1 MKPLLRVAVL
11 VTAAS
16 LVLTGCSTQPTTTQ
30 PTTTPPAT
38 ARSAPTGGTAS
49 SPGSAGPTGTITV
62 LAAASLQRTF
72 TTLGER
78 YQREHPGTTVRFSFA
93 GSSDLVTQVRNGAP
107 ADVVATADEATMR
120 KLRAGALA
128 DGWPRDFATNTLEI
142 AVAPGN
148 PLRIHDLRDLTASDV
163 QLVTC
168 AAPVPCGAAT
178 AAVERAAGV
187 DLHPVSEEQSVTDVL
202 GKVTSGQADAGLVYV
217 TDVRG
222 AAGKV
227 DGVRFAAAAK
237 VVNTYP
243 IGVLRDATNP
253 ALAASFAASVRSDAG
268 RRVLTDAGFGV
279 PTR

>member
-1 MKPLLRVAVL
+1 VKPLLRVAVL
-11 VTAAS
+11 VAVAS
-16 LVLTGCSTQPTTTQ
+16 LAVAGCSTQA
-30 PTTTPPAT
+30 AT
-38 ARSAPTGGTAS
+38 IG
-49 SPGSAGPTGTITV
+49 GSARTADPAGPTPSTGPTGTITV

-78 YQREHPGTTVRFSFA
+78 YEQTHPGTTVQFSFA

-107 ADVVATADEATMR
+107 ADVVATADEATIR
-120 KLRAGALA
+120 KLSAGDLA
-128 DGWPRDFATNTLEI
+128 DGWPQDFATNTLEI

-148 PLRIHDLRDLTASDV
+148 PLRIHDLRDLTARDV

-202 GKVTSGQADAGLVYV
+202 GKVESGQADAGLVYV

-222 AAGKV
+222 AAGRV

-243 IGVLRDATNP
+243 IAVLHDAADP
-253 ALAASFAASVRSDAG
+253 ALAASFAAYVRSDAG
-268 RRVLTDAGFGV
+268 RRVLTDAGFGT
-279 PTR
+279 PAR